1 MLGKK
6 VECRPVWKPMH
17 KQPVYNEL
25 YELRYE
31 NENGTFGTK
40 DVNENEG

>member
-25 YELRYE
+25 YKLCYE
-31 NENGTFGTK
+31 NETFGTK